1 MAAKRDLATT
11 ATAMLALAPGF
22 VLPFVLTQRLGPG
35 RSDLLL
41 LAASVGMT
49 LMAILGNAIEM
60 STVAQ
65 VGRQAGLGRR
75 FSRASLRRY
84 ARRLMLIVLPAVA
97 VVGTG
102 LILLYGWHAADRD
115 AFLALASLLCVLPIL
130 GTFSSIRSG
139 QLIALGRSATA
150 ISVQALRTGVP
161 MVLALSWGRA
171 PLWVLAAGYVAG
183 EVLRLVVLVLAAR
196 RLGGDLEVADDDV
209 DHRGLLWQ
217 SASLATAQ
225 SGPATDRA
233 FLNSGPVGS
242 IASYEI
248 ADKIFYAGLQVVNN
262 GFLLR
267 RIGRWSQLVTRDPHA
282 VRAMLRR
289 ELLVFGAVA
298 SVFAVLGVATCWL
311 ALTFAPVPEAW
322 RTGIVWA
329 SIILLSMP
337 MSAIGTAC
345 ARLFV
350 IGGRA
355 SLLVR
360 FSIGFTVANAAL
372 DALGFVLLGVIGIPI
387 ATVVARLGAMVCYL
401 LVLWKNVVPRLEAGP
416 AEASGHADELAPS
429 TVQTG

>member
-1 MAAKRDLATT
+1 MAARRDAATT
-11 ATAMLALAPGF
+11 ATALLALAPGF
-22 VLPFVLTQRLGPG
+22 VLPFVLTERIGPG

-41 LAASVGMT
+41 LAASVAMT

-84 ARRLMLIVLPAVA
+84 TRRLLLVVLPAVV
-97 VVGTG
+97 VVGTA
-102 LILLYGWHAADRD
+102 LILLYSWHAADRS
-115 AFLALASLLCVLPIL
+115 AFLALSSMMCVLPVL

-139 QLIALGRSATA
+139 QLIALGRAATA
-150 ISVQALRTGVP
+150 ISVQSLRTAVP
-161 MVLALSWGRA
+161 MVLALCWGQA
-171 PLWVLAAGYVAG
+171 PLWLLGAGYVTG
-183 EVLRLVVLVLAAR
+183 EVLRFLLLSLAAR
-196 RLGGDLEVADDDV
+196 KVGTDLAVTDDDV

-233 FLNSGPVGS
+233 FLNSGPAGS

-248 ADKIFYAGLQVVNN
+248 ADKIFYAGLQVVSS

-267 RIGRWSQLVTRDPHA
+267 RLGQWSQLVTRDPRA

-289 ELLVFGAVA
+289 EL
-298 SVFAVLGVATCWL
+298 SVFAAISAVCAVLGIGVCWL
-311 ALTFAPVPEAW
+311 ALTFAPIPDAW

-329 SIILLSMP
+329 SIILVSMP

-360 FSIGFTVANAAL
+360 FSIGFTIANAGL
-372 DALGFVLLGVIGIPI
+372 DALGFALLGVIGIPI

-401 LVLWKNVVPRLEAGP
+401 LVLWKNVVPRLEVGP
-416 AEASGHADELAPS
+416 VEPLETTDDVAASS
-429 TVQTG
+429 VQTS

>member
-1 MAAKRDLATT
+1 MAAKRDAVTT

-35 RSDLLL
+35 RSDLIL

-49 LMAILGNAIEM
+49 LMAILGNSIEM

-75 FSRASLRRY
+75 FSRSSLRSY
-84 ARRLMLIVLPAVA
+84 ARRLLLIVLPAVA
-97 VVGTG
+97 VVGTA
-102 LILLYGWHAADRD
+102 LILLYGWHAEDRD
-115 AFLALASLLCVLPIL
+115 AFLPLSAMLCVLPVL

-150 ISVQALRTGVP
+150 ISVQALRTAVP
-161 MVLALSWGRA
+161 LVLVLCWSRA
-171 PLWVLAAGYVAG
+171 PLWVLALGYVAG
-183 EVLRLVVLVLAAR
+183 EVLRLTILVLAAR
-196 RLGGDLEVADDDV
+196 NLGRDLEVTDDTV

-233 FLNSGPVGS
+233 FLNVGPVGS

-248 ADKIFYAGLQVVNN
+248 ADKIFYAGLQVVNS

-267 RIGRWSQLVTRDPHA
+267 RLGQWSQLVTRDPHA
-282 VRAMLRR
+282 VRPMLRR
-289 ELLVFGAVA
+289 ELFVFGAIATVC
-298 SVFAVLGVATCWL
+298 SLLGIATCWL
-311 ALTFAPVPEAW
+311 ALTFAPVPDAW

-360 FSIGFTVANAAL
+360 FSIGFTVANAGL
-372 DALGFVLLGVIGIPI
+372 DALGFALLGVIGIPI
-387 ATVVARLGAMVCYL
+387 ATVLARLGAMVCYL
-401 LVLWKNVVPRLEAGP
+401 LVLWRSVVPRLEAP
-416 AEASGHADELAPS
+416 PVDVPDPVDDRAPT
-429 TVQTG
+429 TVQSG

>member
-1 MAAKRDLATT
+1 N
-11 ATAMLALAPGF
+11 
-22 VLPFVLTQRLGPG
+22 
-35 RSDLLL
+35 S
-41 LAASVGMT
+41 
-49 LMAILGNAIEM
+49 IEM

-84 ARRLMLIVLPAVA
+84 TRRLLQIVLPAVV
-97 VVGTG
+97 VVGSA
-102 LILLYGWHAADRD
+102 LIVLYGWHAADRG
-115 AFLALASLLCVLPIL
+115 AFLALASVLCVLPVI

-150 ISVQALRTGVP
+150 ISVQALRTAVP
-161 MVLALSWGRA
+161 MVLALCWSRA
-171 PLWVLAAGYVAG
+171 PLWVLAAGYVTG
-183 EVLRLVVLVLAAR
+183 EVLRLLVLSSAAR
-196 RLGGDLEVADDDV
+196 RLGTDLAVTDDDV

-233 FLNSGPVGS
+233 FLNSGPAGS

-248 ADKIFYAGLQVVNN
+248 ADKVFYAGLQVVNS

-267 RIGRWSQLVTRDPHA
+267 RLGQWSQLVTRDPHA

-289 ELLVFGAVA
+289 ELGVFGAISTVC
-298 SVFAVLGVATCWL
+298 AVLGIAVCWL
-311 ALTFAPVPEAW
+311 ALTFAPIPDAW

-329 SIILLSMP
+329 SIILVSMP

-360 FSIGFTVANAAL
+360 FSIGFTLANAGL
-372 DALGFVLLGVIGIPI
+372 DALGFALLGVIGIPI

-416 AEASGHADELAPS
+416 AETPEAAADLASSP
-429 TVQTG
+429 VQTS

>member
-1 MAAKRDLATT
+1 MAAKRDAATT
-11 ATAMLALAPGF
+11 ATALLALAPGF
-22 VLPFVLTQRLGPG
+22 VLPFVLTARLGPG
-35 RSDLLL
+35 RSDLIL

-49 LMAILGNAIEM
+49 LMAILGNSIEM

-75 FSRASLRRY
+75 FSRSSLRRY
-84 ARRLMLIVLPAVA
+84 TRRLLLIVVPAVV
-97 VVGTG
+97 VVGAA
-102 LILLYGWHAADRD
+102 LIVLYGWHAADRG
-115 AFLALASLLCVLPIL
+115 AFLALASVLCVLPVV

-161 MVLALSWGRA
+161 MVLALCWGAA
-171 PLWVLAAGYVAG
+171 PLWVLAAGYVTG
-183 EVLRLVVLVLAAR
+183 EVLRLALLSLAVR
-196 RLGGDLEVADDDV
+196 RLRTDLDVTDDDV

-233 FLNSGPVGS
+233 FLNSGPAGS

-248 ADKIFYAGLQVVNN
+248 ADKVFYAGLQVVNS

-267 RIGRWSQLVTRDPHA
+267 RLGQWSQLVTRDPHA
-282 VRAMLRR
+282 VRGMLRR
-289 ELLVFGAVA
+289 ELGVFGAVSA
-298 SVFAVLGVATCWL
+298 VCAVLGIAVCWL
-311 ALTFAPVPEAW
+311 ALTFAPVPDAW

-329 SIILLSMP
+329 SIILVSMP

-360 FSIGFTVANAAL
+360 FSIGFTLVNAGL
-372 DALGFVLLGVIGIPI
+372 DALGFALLGVIGIPI

-416 AEASGHADELAPS
+416 VEPEAAVEPEPAP
-429 TVQTG
+429 VQSS